1 MSKRLIG
8 IVLAAVGSVVLGIVA
23 AQWFFGLYDRTV
35 PPAVLTSFNK
45 GAAHGAFVAYG
56 LGLGI
61 AIFAWTLLAVGLA
74 RFFGAADAK
83 RCVTGKDTS
92 R

>member
-8 IVLAAVGSVVLGIVA
+8 IVLAAVGSVVLGVIA
-23 AQWFFGLYDRTV
+23 EERFFRLFDR
-35 PPAVLTSFNK
+35 LTGQLISPINK
-45 GAAHGAFVAYG
+45 SADHGMFIAYG

-61 AIFAWTLLAVGLA
+61 AIFAWTLLVMGLA